1 LSLMKKRGDK
11 APGKLALRGI
21 EKVDR
26 FIAVASGKGG
36 VGKTTVAVNLALAL
50 SKKGL
55 RVGLLDADV
64 YGPSIP
70 VMLGLQARSMGE
82 AGMLVPPKRF
92 GMEVMSVGFLIEED
106 QPVIWR
112 GPMVSKAITEF
123 LGKVRWGE
131 LDYLVVDLPPGTG
144 DPSITI
150 SRALPRAGV
159 IIVTTPQAVALADVR
174 KAVAMFRKLDKP
186 ILGVV
191 ENMAYFSCSHS
202 DEKIP
207 IFGSGGG
214 ESLSR
219 ESDIPLVTAQPE
231 SPISQLFGD
240 LADQVTTYR
249 NSVTR
254 SSRRWFVAAMRRR
267 PTIDQS
273 LQQEASRQR
282 KEDQID
288 KQNQGVGRA
297 EIMYQ

>member
-1 LSLMKKRGDK
+1 MKEPDDK
-11 APGKLALRGI
+11 APGKLALEGI

-26 FIAVASGKGG
+26 FLAVASGKGG
-36 VGKTTVAVNLALAL
+36 VGKTAVAVNLALAL

-64 YGPSIP
+64 YGPSVP
-70 VMLGLQARSMGE
+70 VMLGVEARPAGE
-82 AGMLVPPKRF
+82 KGMLIPPEHF
-92 GMEVMSVGFLIEED
+92 GIKVMSVGFLIGED

-123 LGKVRWGE
+123 LGKVRWGV
-131 LDYLVVDLPPGTG
+131 LDFLVVDLPPGTG

-150 SRALPRAGV
+150 SRALPRASV

-207 IFGSGGG
+207 IFGTGGG
-214 ESLSR
+214 ERLSR
-219 ESDIPLVTAQPE
+219 ELDIPLLASLPISMELRESGDSGVPLVTVQPE

-249 NSVTR
+249 NSV
-254 SSRRWFVAAMRRR
+254 A
-267 PTIDQS
+267 
-273 LQQEASRQR
+273 
-282 KEDQID
+282 
-288 KQNQGVGRA
+288 
-297 EIMYQ
+297 

>member
-1 LSLMKKRGDK
+1 MKKRDDK
-11 APGKLALRGI
+11 APGKLVLPGI
-21 EKVDR
+21 EKVES

-36 VGKTTVAVNLALAL
+36 VGKTTVAVNLASAL
-50 SKKGL
+50 SKRGL

-70 VMLGLQARSMGE
+70 VMLGLEARPTGE
-82 AGMLVPPKRF
+82 EGMLIPPERF
-92 GMEVMSVGFLIEED
+92 GIKVMSVGFLIEEN

-112 GPMVSKAITEF
+112 DPMVSKAITEF
-123 LGKVRWGE
+123 LGKVRWGA

-144 DPSITI
+144 DHSITI

-207 IFGSGGG
+207 IFGAGGG
-214 ESLSR
+214 EKLSR
-219 ESDIPLVTAQPE
+219 ELDIPLMASLPISMELRESGDSGVPLVTAQPE
-231 SPISQLFGD
+231 SPISQSFGN

-249 NSVTR
+249 NSVT
-254 SSRRWFVAAMRRR
+254 
-267 PTIDQS
+267 
-273 LQQEASRQR
+273 
-282 KEDQID
+282 
-288 KQNQGVGRA
+288 
-297 EIMYQ
+297 